1 MSVQSYPLINLAII
15 ISLAS
20 ELLAFQTWIF
30 FISEVKSLPR
40 IILLSPVYIVDI
52 SDLQYVVIIIEQVKF

>member
-1 MSVQSYPLINLAII
+1 MSVQSHPRINLAII

-30 FISEVKSLPR
+30 LYLRLSSR
-40 IILLSPVYIVDI
+40 NALLSPAYIVDK